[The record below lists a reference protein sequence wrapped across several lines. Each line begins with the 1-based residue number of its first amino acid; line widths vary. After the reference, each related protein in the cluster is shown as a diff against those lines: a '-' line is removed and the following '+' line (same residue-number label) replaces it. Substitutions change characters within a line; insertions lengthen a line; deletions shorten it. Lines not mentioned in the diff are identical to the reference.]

1 MVDFW
6 YDGSKQ
12 GLIKTLVDGKIP
24 EESGKHLMNV
34 LDELDEL

>member
-12 GLIKTLVDGKIP
+12 GLIKTLVDGEIS
-24 EESGKHLMNV
+24 EESGEHLMNV
-34 LDELDEL
+34 LHELDEL